1 MNINNILSVFSPKDT
16 KFLPLLQELS
26 GIMVKTASL
35 LNDLVAFTEDAQR
48 DEVCRLIKAE
58 EIKGDK
64 VSAKV
69 LKELNNTFITPF
81 DREDINTLANKLD
94 DVTDQIYGCSKR
106 ILFYKPEK
114 MPDEALKLAKLVKE
128 STEIMVQAVAE
139 LDALKKRP
147 QTIAKYCVELHDIEN
162 KADEVFQDFIINLFE
177 TEKNAIELI
186 KLKEVIN
193 VLEGITDETD
203 HVGKIIK
210 SIIVKYA

>member
-1 MNINNILSVFSPKDT
+1 MNNSIFNKFTPKEP
-16 KFLPLLQELS
+16 KFFPLLKSLADVSDKAAEQLILYIENSNNSLSQDIHQNIKDLEHRGDELTHK
-26 GIMVKTASL
+26 IF
-35 LNDLVAFTEDAQR
+35 D
-48 DEVCRLIKAE
+48 
-58 EIKGDK
+58 
-64 VSAKV
+64 
-69 LKELNNTFITPF
+69 ELNITFITPF